1 MYEITCLDID
11 GNSIDHLTQWD
22 VDQQLVIVIHGCD
35 DDYLSIAPNV
45 HFSNSKRKEE
55 ALVVRSTVTNN
66 NTITVDI
73 PNILLQEPYPLLVY
87 VYLTDSDK
95 VTTKKSPQKTILSTE
110 IPIRKR
116 AKPSKYTYVENIERI
131 TAKQLK
137 KEIKQEFIDE
147 VNQGDLSFETLYLFD
162 KVMNRVYKV
171 YTSDDKLCFTR
182 LANEEVPEEVQF
194 RSITFKDR
202 KTGNKNNLSIN
213 GNKMV
218 LTVDY

>member
-1 MYEITCLDID
+1 MYEITCLDLD

-22 VDQQLVIVIHGCD
+22 VDQQLVIVVHGCD

-45 HFSNSKRKEE
+45 HFSNSKRKDE
-55 ALVVRSTVTNN
+55 ALVVRSTVTNKD
-66 NTITVDI
+66 TITVDI

-95 VTTKKSPQKTILSTE
+95 VTSKKSPQKTILSTE

-116 AKPSKYTYVENIERI
+116 AKPSKYSYVENIERI

-137 KEIKQEFIDE
+137 KEIKQEIVDE
-147 VNQGDLSFETLYLFD
+147 INQADISFENLYLID
-162 KVMNRVYKV
+162 NVLNRIYQVYM
-171 YTSDDKLCFTR
+171 SDDKICYTR
-182 LANEEVPEEVQF
+182 VNTEEVPL

-202 KTGNKNNLSIN
+202 KTGSKNSISISS
-213 GNKMV
+213 NKMV
-218 LTVDY
+218 LTVDVD